1 MDELFECF
9 DLRTVGEYFKEK
21 GLQMSAFAIILICG
35 LFFGCESRPDGAP
48 LTACSTMTP
57 VHSGIQPQRSSS
69 PYSITVTKNDNKF
82 RVKLFSPVGE
92 EIEGFILQARYSND
106 RRRMVDGQFTERG
119 GISRTIDCPNGK
131 NNTLTQVNPTPKR
144 EVVTEWTPSTSL
156 DEDVIFR
163 ATVAKTFA
171 LFWTE
176 IDSSP
181 VRVKNDGPTSSQSQS
196 ERNEAGSNSKLYENC
211 FVSKGC
217 FGIPAGC
224 INQQD
229 CQVLLS
235 YSKASDGIQFKLSG
249 FLEEDSYMAM
259 GLSYDQFMG
268 DDSVTEC
275 VRKNSGLTASH
286 SWNDGKRNIP
296 IRELSRDSYEV
307 DFSDGIST
315 CTFVTKYFTQTNG
328 REFNLANS
336 TYYTLLAKGPM
347 RNDRVS
353 YHSMKASTQ
362 QPVNFTALDA
372 IEAEG
377 VSDSIKI
384 HGVVTEKSLPDNSG
398 AYLNLSILLILAL
411 LGLQVLLQA
420 GFH

>member
-1 MDELFECF
+1 
-9 DLRTVGEYFKEK
+9 
-21 GLQMSAFAIILICG
+21 
-35 LFFGCESRPDGAP
+35 
-48 LTACSTMTP
+48 
-57 VHSGIQPQRSSS
+57 
-69 PYSITVTKNDNKF
+69 
-82 RVKLFSPVGE
+82 KLFSPFGE

-119 GISRTIDCPNGK
+119 GISRAIDCPNGK
-131 NNTLTQVNPTPKR
+131 NFNTLTQVNPTPKR
-144 EVVTEWTPSTSL
+144 EVVTEWTPSVSL

-181 VRVKNDGPTSSQSQS
+181 VRVKNDGPTSSQSQG

-224 INQQD
+224 INRQD

-275 VRKNSGLTASH
+275 VRKNSGITASH

-307 DFSDGIST
+307 GFSDGIST

-362 QPVNFTALDA
+362 QPVNFTAFDA

-398 AYLNLSILLILAL
+398 AYLNLSILLILTL